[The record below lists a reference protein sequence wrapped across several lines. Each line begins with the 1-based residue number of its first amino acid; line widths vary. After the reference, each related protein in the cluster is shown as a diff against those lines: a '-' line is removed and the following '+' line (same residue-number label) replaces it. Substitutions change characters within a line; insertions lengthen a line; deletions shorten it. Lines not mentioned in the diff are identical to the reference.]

1 MRKTVRVLVGVELL
15 AAVPLLAYS
24 LLLAGRIAT
33 GGVGRIGGDVLF
45 TANALCVVS
54 SVAGLVAFVLGR
66 SDQSSNFFRFVHIVA
81 ALGVVAWALLVYLGG
96 TYSHATMF
104 P

>member
-15 AAVPLLAYS
+15 AAVALLAYS
-24 LLLAGRIAT
+24 LLLAGRIAA
-33 GGVGRIGGDVLF
+33 GSVGRIGGDVLF
-45 TANALCVVS
+45 FANVLCVVS
-54 SVAGLVAFVLGR
+54 SVAGLVVFVLGR
-66 SDQSSNFFRFVHIVA
+66 ADQAAKFFRFVHIVA
-81 ALGVVAWALLVYLGG
+81 VLGVVVWALLVSLGG